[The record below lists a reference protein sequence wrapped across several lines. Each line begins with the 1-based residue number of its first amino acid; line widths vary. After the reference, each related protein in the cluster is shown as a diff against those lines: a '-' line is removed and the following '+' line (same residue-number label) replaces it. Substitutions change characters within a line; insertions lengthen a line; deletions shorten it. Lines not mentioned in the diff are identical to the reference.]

1 MKWRRWA
8 FVTLCLLTLLG
19 LYSARRS
26 IISWTLSSRFATR
39 IDSNSL
45 ETSFQNNSFEMHEA
59 SVTLGNG
66 QLITAERAF
75 AQVDLRTI
83 WSGDLVIDQLQLD
96 RVSIPARIPSSTR
109 LILPAVPDEFS
120 SIPDLQTWAEAWISD
135 TVGLIDRDAPRVLW
149 SAQELK
155 TRADQL
161 QATLDQAIK
170 TDSANIHQR
179 RQSALIA
186 QEYHA
191 IKQRLAELRIQARTG
206 NKDLTKRWAQVPQA
220 MSEKFRSR
228 ALSMIPDAN
237 RQIQELATAY
247 SQRVTP
253 TVLAYCD
260 IVAGA
265 MSPRQ
270 SASTKTKTTST
281 TLIRKASLSGV
292 LVDPKASGLQVPF
305 ECQSCQWA
313 WDTPSNLPT
322 TSIWIFEVPDGQ
334 GALEI
339 QAEQRVGQGSSRHE
353 PNPLVMNCYW
363 YASKD
368 NQPFKAN
375 PSRIHIEVQQTR
387 EDRNVCITA
396 PWANTHNASEEL
408 GSRLSPLSMTFR
420 QSASPSRFAKSRSIP
435 VAWESVTVQPRT
447 LFEIEAAFDQRKQ
460 KWLQETQ
467 KQWEAISSGL
477 IAAKERQSIELWDNQ
492 SVQCIQTLQGIEK
505 QLVDW
510 QQKWDASTPH
520 PQYRVGNRLAN
531 HPDAY
536 ALPLG
541 RVDGK
546 RENRIK

>member
-8 FVTLCLLTLLG
+8 FVTLCLLTLIG

-26 IISWTLSSRFATR
+26 MISWILSSRFSAR
-39 IDSNSL
+39 IDSKSL
-45 ETSFQNNSFEMHEA
+45 ETSFQDSSIEMLEA
-59 SVTLGNG
+59 RVELSNG
-66 QLITAERAF
+66 QSIAAESIR

-109 LILPAVPDEFS
+109 LILPSVPDEFS
-120 SIPDLQTWAEAWISD
+120 AVPDLQSWAENWLNDA
-135 TVGLIDRDAPRVLW
+135 VGLIDRDAPRVLW

-155 TRADQL
+155 TKADQL
-161 QATLDQAIK
+161 QASLDQAI
-170 TDSANIHQR
+170 DSNPANIHDR
-179 RQSALIA
+179 RQCALMA
-186 QEYHA
+186 QQYHL
-191 IKQRLAELRIQARTG
+191 IKQRLAELRIQARAG
-206 NKDLTKRWAQVPQA
+206 NKDLTRRWAQVPET
-220 MSEKFRSR
+220 MSDRFRSK
-228 ALSMIPDAN
+228 ALSIIPDAN
-237 RQIQELATAY
+237 RQIQELATTY

-265 MSPRQ
+265 MNPHQ
-270 SASTKTKTTST
+270 HESTKTKSS
-281 TLIRKASLSGV
+281 TLIRKATFSGM
-292 LVDPKASGLQVPF
+292 LFDSKTAGIQVPF
-305 ECQSCQWA
+305 ECEGCQWA
-313 WDTPSNLPT
+313 WDTPSSLPT
-322 TSIWIFEVPDGQ
+322 TSIWTFELPNGQ

-339 QAEQRVGQGSSRHE
+339 QAEQRVGQRGTSRE
-353 PNPLVMNCYW
+353 QNPLVMNCYW
-363 YASKD
+363 YASRD

-396 PWANTHNASEEL
+396 PWANSQDSSEEL

-420 QSASPSRFAKSRSIP
+420 QSASPSQSASRRSIP

-447 LFEIEAAFDQRKQ
+447 LFEIEAAFEQKKQR
-460 KWLQETQ
+460 WLQDTQ
-467 KQWEAISSGL
+467 QRWESLSSDL
-477 IAAKERQSIELWDNQ
+477 IAAKEQQSIELWNNLSMQ
-492 SVQCIQTLQGIEK
+492 SIQMLQGIEK

-520 PQYRVGNRLAN
+520 PQYRVGNRLSN

-536 ALPLG
+536 SLPQG
-541 RVDGK
+541 HVDGK
-546 RENRIK
+546 REKLN